1 MINYAKNLNEWL
13 SMKNL
18 DEGLRAELEELLEA
32 SEREGETGP
41 AHDEIEDRFY
51 RDLEFGTAGMRGV
64 LGAGSNRMNTPNVRR
79 ASQGFAEHLNAK
91 AAGEDR
97 PARIAIA
104 YDSRHNSELF
114 AFEAACVFVANGIET
129 YLFGRL
135 SATPLLSYTVREL
148 GCDGG
153 VVVTASHN
161 PKEYNGY
168 KIYGNTGCQCLTD
181 EASRIAAL
189 IEAVDFSSGIRTVAD
204 KYNGTLSERR
214 AATAASEI
222 LLHII
227 PDEFEDNYVESVLEH
242 TPEHKGI
249 DASKLKVVY
258 TPLHGAGN
266 IPVRSA
272 LAKIGI
278 TDVTVVP
285 EQELPDPK
293 FTTCPYPNPE
303 KSEALTLGIA
313 LCEKLRAAGSAP
325 DLLIATDPDSDRI
338 AIAVY
343 DVGEFVLISGNQLG
357 VLLLDFVTRRNKE
370 LGIFTDD
377 KVLVTT
383 IVSTPL
389 VSLMAA
395 DSGVETRKVLTGFKN
410 IGKVM
415 DDLAHA
421 EEIDRYLFGFE
432 ESCGYLTGTHARDK
446 DAIDAAV
453 ITCAAAA
460 LAKSEG
466 KTLVGR
472 LNEIYEKFGY
482 FHDGVAEF
490 VMPGE
495 KGMEDMARIM
505 ENARTPEVRDKFG
518 DELAEYRDFRPTLGA
533 EGNVIEFEFTDGS
546 RAMMRPS
553 GTEPKLKIYISSCG
567 ASKENAEETFS
578 TIRDKVIAAVG
589 L

>member
-1 MINYAKNLNEWL
+1 MKLNDWL
-13 SMKNL
+13 SMKDL
-18 DEGLRAELEELLEA
+18 DEGLRTELEELLEA
-32 SEREGETGP
+32 SKREGKTGP
-41 AHDEIEDRFY
+41 AHDDIEDRFY
-51 RDLEFGTAGMRGV
+51 RDLEFGTAGMRGI

-79 ASQGFAEHLNAK
+79 ASQGFADHLNAVVK

-104 YDSRHNSELF
+104 YDSRRNSEIF

-135 SATPLLSYTVREL
+135 SATPLLSYAVREL

-168 KIYGNTGCQCLTD
+168 KIYNNTGCQCLTD

-189 IEAVDFSSGIRTVAD
+189 IEAVDISTGIRTVAGN
-204 KYNGTLSERR
+204 YTGELAQRC
-214 AATAASEI
+214 AAAASEV

-227 PDEFEDNYVESVLEH
+227 PDDFEDKYIESVLEH

-249 DASKLKVVY
+249 DVSNLKIVY

-272 LAKIGI
+272 LTKIGI
-278 TDVTVVP
+278 TDVIVVL
-285 EQELPDPK
+285 EQELPDPE

-303 KSEALTLGIA
+303 KPETLTLGLA
-313 LCEKLRAAGSAP
+313 LCEILRAAGSAP

-343 DVGEFVLISGNQLG
+343 DAGEYVLFSGNQLG

-370 LGIFTDD
+370 LGTFTDD

-389 VSLMAA
+389 VSIMAL

-415 DDLAHA
+415 DDLARTG
-421 EEIDRYLFGFE
+421 EIDRYLFGFE

-446 DAIDAAV
+446 DAIDASV

-460 LAKSEG
+460 LAKSNG

-472 LNEIYEKFGY
+472 LNEIYDKFGY

-490 VMPGE
+490 IMTGE

-505 ENARTPEVRDKFG
+505 ENARTPEVRDNFG

-533 EGNVIEFEFTDGS
+533 EGNVLEFEFMDGS

-567 ASKENAEETFS
+567 TSKENAEATFS
-578 TIRDKVIAAVG
+578 VIRDKVIAAVG